1 LGHCFKE
8 AICTANYY
16 KYRKQAFWLNIH
28 QCKYQLRIGAVNHP
42 ALVGRVYTLQQ
53 KKGENKMSKFTEL
66 SAKEINSII
75 GGGFL
80 SGVVAGIVSNILWDA
95 FKPKETWIKSDVKSP
110 WN

>member
-1 LGHCFKE
+1 
-8 AICTANYY
+8 
-16 KYRKQAFWLNIH
+16 
-28 QCKYQLRIGAVNHP
+28 
-42 ALVGRVYTLQQ
+42 
-53 KKGENKMSKFTEL
+53 MSKFTEL